1 MLYRPE
7 GYEPLAGEWDEERA
21 RGAIRAVV
29 ADADAAFREE
39 SLWPA
44 HEWDSWRTPTPLKSL

>member
-7 GYEPLAGEWDEERA
+7 GYEPLAGEWNEDRVRA
-21 RGAIRAVV
+21 AVRKIV
-29 ADADAAFREE
+29 SDADAAFGSE

-44 HEWDSWRTPTPLKSL
+44 NDWDS